1 MKKVCLLVTLLGAA
15 LLSTA
20 CSSTAEKKVAA
31 PAAPVVK
38 PAADA
43 VAVAN
48 HVKKALDA
56 DPALKPFD
64 LQVKGANDKKD
75 PTKVDVTIVGVV
87 ELGEQMA
94 QAGMIAEQV
103 KGVQFVINN
112 IEPKN

>member
-1 MKKVCLLVTLLGAA
+1 MKKVCLLATLLCAA
-15 LLSTA
+15 VLSTA
-20 CSSTAEKKVAA
+20 CSSTAEKVAA
-31 PAAPVVK
+31 PAAPAVK

-48 HVKKALDA
+48 QVKQALDA
-56 DPALKPFD
+56 DPTLKPFD

-87 ELGEQMA
+87 EIGEQMA

-103 KGVQFVINN
+103 KGVQFVFNN

>member
-1 MKKVCLLVTLLGAA
+1 M
-15 LLSTA
+15 
-20 CSSTAEKKVAA
+20 
-31 PAAPVVK
+31 K

-43 VAVAN
+43 VAIAN

-87 ELGEQMA
+87 EIGEQMA
-94 QAGMIAEQV
+94 QAGMIAEKV
-103 KGVQFVINN
+103 KGVQFVFNN